1 MVNNIVDRAPGA
13 SLPRSVAGLA
23 FVLMTAVAIVL
34 WSIAHLVTNPQAGAF
49 VVDTGL
55 VLVSVGFSMLFID
68 WVRAAVRVMVFGL
81 IAIGLFAIADFGQI
95 LVMTYMLRILVP
107 LLALYMP
114 VNKVSANFRI
124 FA

>member
-1 MVNNIVDRAPGA
+1 MVTNIIDKAPGKP
-13 SLPRSVAGLA
+13 LPKPLAGLT
-23 FVLMTAVAIVL
+23 FVLMWAVAIVL
-34 WSIAHLVTNPQAGAF
+34 FSIAHLVTDPQAGAF

-55 VLVSVGFSMLFID
+55 VLLSVGFSMLFID
-68 WVRAAVRVMVFGL
+68 WARTAVRALFFGL

-95 LVMTYMLRILVP
+95 LVMTYTLRILVP

-114 VNKVSANFRI
+114 VNRISANFRI